1 MTLDF
6 NQLRLDIQRE
16 YNSIVKFLNQEYDD
30 TEDKLQIEGIGIE
43 RLSNKLSNL
52 RVSISM
58 LMCAYTDT
66 PEMIDNISS
75 KAELSTFEIR

>member
-16 YNSIVKFLNQEYDD
+16 YNSIVKLLNQEYDD

-43 RLSNKLSNL
+43 RLSNKLSNI

-75 KAELSTFEIR
+75 KAELLTFEIQ